1 MKAKHILPALFG
13 ILLLSTTACVDQH
26 DEPDTSDYAITSSQ
40 PVGTTNSTIAKVKA
54 DYESVTSSRNNF
66 VKVDSDLIIEG
77 VVCANDISG
86 NLYQTVLLRDINAD
100 GTDQCIQLGIK
111 NTCLYPYF
119 ALGQRLQINLKGL
132 YIGCYSYVPKIGQP
146 YYTSAG
152 NLRLGPMLF
161 ELCATQIHLIG
172 SPDTSAPELVPVDLT
187 GAEGTAWLR
196 ASANKVY
203 TNTPMLATVEGKIKE
218 MQGDAAETAEK
229 GEVVLEYEPLPKIFA
244 PEALRDAGYGVD
256 RTIQLDNSTTSVTLR
271 TSTDNNISY
280 LLLPTD
286 KRQYTGMLTY
296 YSGWQIQ
303 LRDVTDINPQIQ

>member
-1 MKAKHILPALFG
+1 MKAKYILPALFG

-26 DEPDTSDYAITSSQ
+26 DEPDTSDYTITSTR

-66 VKVDSDLIIEG
+66 VKVDSDLVIEG

-86 NLYQTVLLRDINAD
+86 NLYQTVLLRDINDD

-172 SPDTSAPELVPVDLT
+172 TPDTSAPELVPIDLT
-187 GAEGTAWLR
+187 GSEGTAWLR
-196 ASANKVY
+196 ASANKKY

-218 MQGDAAETAEK
+218 MQGDAANVAEK

-280 LLLPTD
+280 LLLPSD